1 MATGK
6 HKAESQIQIKIDCD
20 LDGIVIPFFSLLIKD
35 IYFLNEGCAN
45 RLQNG
50 HVNFEKFWELAKQV
64 SEFMTWKKVE
74 CPFEKDRK
82 ILQYLLT
89 APVFTEDGRLWSTS
103 KSRVT
108 GSGSYQ
114 RLITETQEG
123 QFSPTETDQ
132 SAANASYP
140 HGDTLYLASY
150 ESEGPEN
157 NMEKD
162 RWKSLSRRPRELT
175 QGYLLCLNFNFTQTE
190 SVSFSSVPPETRS
203 SRSHVF
209 TRTRHTSGEGFR
221 SFSGVK
227 SHKEEKTKD
236 KML

>member
-6 HKAESQIQIKIDCD
+6 HRAESQIQIKIDCD

-89 APVFTEDGRLWSTS
+89 APVFTEDV
-103 KSRVT
+103 RVVF
-108 GSGSYQ
+108 GPHQSLVSLVLALISVLSQ
-114 RLITETQEG
+114 RHRK
-123 QFSPTETDQ
+123 
-132 SAANASYP
+132 A
-140 HGDTLYLASY
+140 
-150 ESEGPEN
+150 
-157 NMEKD
+157 
-162 RWKSLSRRPRELT
+162 
-175 QGYLLCLNFNFTQTE
+175 
-190 SVSFSSVPPETRS
+190 SSVQLKPTNQLQSLLSTR
-203 SRSHVF
+203 R
-209 TRTRHTSGEGFR
+209 
-221 SFSGVK
+221 
-227 SHKEEKTKD
+227 
-236 KML
+236 